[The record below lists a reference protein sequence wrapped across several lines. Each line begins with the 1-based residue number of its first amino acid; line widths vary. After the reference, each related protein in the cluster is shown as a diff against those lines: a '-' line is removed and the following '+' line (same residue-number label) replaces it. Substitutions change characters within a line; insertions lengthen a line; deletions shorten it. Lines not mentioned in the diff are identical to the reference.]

1 MYLRKLQRFKPLIGY
16 LPYNV
21 HPIHHRDNLPNIAHT
36 QVPEVVLAT
45 LLKHVHAVV
54 GLWRAAHDRK
64 GRFQAVLSGYPLA
77 IAVVIGPVEVVV
89 HLLFVCCPVLW
100 WDYCLGS

>member
-1 MYLRKLQRFKPLIGY
+1 
-16 LPYNV
+16 
-21 HPIHHRDNLPNIAHT
+21 
-36 QVPEVVLAT
+36 
-45 LLKHVHAVV
+45 
-54 GLWRAAHDRK
+54 
-64 GRFQAVLSGYPLA
+64 VLSGYPLA